1 MTSYV
6 FASSGYFRAAGIPLK
21 YGRIF
26 EQRDG
31 AAREVLISSNLASY
45 LWPHDSAV
53 GRPIRI
59 YTTKEPFRVVGVVGA
74 VHAAALTQA
83 ATNMIYFPDWQQ
95 TQTEMSLFV
104 RTANEPDNL
113 SSAIRRAILQ
123 LEPDAAIP
131 SIQTMRQ
138 LVSASVSQ
146 KRFQVM
152 LLISFAAMALV
163 LASLGIYGVLAFATG
178 RRTSEIGIRMAMGA
192 RPLQILNMSL
202 RSGMSPVLAGI
213 LLGVASAALSAR
225 LIQNL
230 LFEVQALD
238 PVVYTATCLL
248 LAVVAALACFIPAR
262 RASRLNPVEA
272 LRHE

>member
-1 MTSYV
+1 
-6 FASSGYFRAAGIPLK
+6 
-21 YGRIF
+21 
-26 EQRDG
+26 
-31 AAREVLISSNLASY
+31 
-45 LWPHDSAV
+45 
-53 GRPIRI
+53 
-59 YTTKEPFRVVGVVGA
+59 
-74 VHAAALTQA
+74 VHAGALTQV

-104 RTANEPDNL
+104 RTAKEPENL
-113 SSAIRRAILQ
+113 SSAIRTAILH

-138 LVSASVSQ
+138 LVSNSVSQ

-152 LLISFAAMALV
+152 LLISFATAALL
-163 LASLGIYGVLAFATG
+163 LASLGIYAVLAFATG

-192 RPLQILNMSL
+192 RPMQILNMSL
-202 RSGMSPVLAGI
+202 RSGMSPVVAGI
-213 LLGVASAALSAR
+213 SVGALGALLSAR

-238 PVVYTATCLL
+238 PLVYSCTCLIL
-248 LAVVAALACFIPAR
+248 LAVAALACFIPAR